1 MSSVR
6 ETESDRKRENENGSE
21 PKFMQDTQRKFKAIE
36 GVLLKLINGHIS
48 LFSFAMYLN

>member
-1 MSSVR
+1 MSSVG
-6 ETESDRKRENENGSE
+6 ETEREEKWKGSE
-21 PKFMQDTQRKFKAIE
+21 PKFMQDTQQKFKAIE